1 MRPSSWESVGLS
13 RTRMALVVLA
23 VGAVAG
29 VSVLVA
35 TLEVLGAVSG
45 LLALAV
51 GGLASYV
58 VGGYPKR
65 SLDRSAVVQ
74 AREAPVLAAS
84 AAIYL
89 ESTGSRSK
97 TVMMLKSDEPR
108 LSEIFESA
116 KKATLLGNDA
126 NAAFPGSD
134 AVRADSV
141 SGILSSVV
149 RAQGSRIHDEGEEL
163 EGMVRASL
171 ASEETKF
178 PVFLT
183 VSFFLP
189 IMLMLLAAIGHH
201 DNLLSVV
208 SLAFVEVVVLDLAL
222 SFASTERQRLSA

>member
-1 MRPSSWESVGLS
+1 M
-13 RTRMALVVLA
+13 VVLA

-29 VSVLVA
+29 TSVLLA
-35 TLEVLGAVSG
+35 TLEVLGSVSA

-84 AAIYL
+84 AAVYL

-97 TVMMLKSDEPR
+97 TVMMLQSEEPR
-108 LSEIFESA
+108 LSEIFENA
-116 KKATLLGNDA
+116 KKATLLGRDA
-126 NAAFPGSD
+126 SVALPGSEV
-134 AVRADSV
+134 VRADSV
-141 SGILSSVV
+141 SGILSAVV
-149 RAQGSRIHDEGEEL
+149 RAQGSRLYDEGEEL
-163 EGMVRASL
+163 EGIVRASL
-171 ASEETKF
+171 AAEETKF

-189 IMLMLLAAIGHH
+189 IMLMLLVAIGQH
-201 DNLLSVV
+201 DDPLSVV